1 VNVNLPASPAPAGS
15 GRPGSTPG
23 PGPGTV
29 PAEQE
34 PAAGNFEA
42 ANFEAANFEAANLEA
57 ATVEA
62 ATVEV
67 AKVDAVR
74 ALARASRLLERAS
87 GEVNLAHYRVL
98 AAIASG
104 DQRAS
109 RIAAKL
115 ALGKPTISASVES
128 LCKRGLL
135 MRSGVEGDQRA
146 AALQLTDEGYRV
158 LANLE
163 AAMVA
168 WVDEVCAR
176 TPDPGLVLRVLGWM
190 GEGIEQLATERE
202 AEGRAL

>member
-1 VNVNLPASPAPAGS
+1 VSPPASPTRPGS
-15 GRPGSTPG
+15 GRAGSTSGLG
-23 PGPGTV
+23 PAGPA
-29 PAEQE
+29 PA
-34 PAAGNFEA
+34 
-42 ANFEAANFEAANLEA
+42 AANLEP
-57 ATVEA
+57 ATNVTTPNLEA
-62 ATVEV
+62 ADLRASNVEPGNV
-67 AKVDAVR
+67 EAVR

-135 MRSGVEGDQRA
+135 VRSGVEGDQRA
-146 AALQLTDEGYRV
+146 AALELTAKGYQV

-163 AAMVA
+163 TAMVA
-168 WVDEVCAR
+168 WLDEVCAR
-176 TPDPGLVLRVLGWM
+176 TPDPGLVLQVLQWM
-190 GEGIEQLATERE
+190 GEAIEQLATERD
-202 AEGRAL
+202 AEGRPL